1 MTIEPSLL
9 PSALSGRARRRV
21 LAAWLAW
28 TLLALTVALALAGP
42 VVIVRQAGSVGTLGA
57 SVVNGLAAIMFCLV
71 GALIVSRQ
79 PRNTIGWLLLVVGVS
94 FSFSTTVLDNWTQAL
109 PATAA
114 LTPPTFLLL
123 WVSSWSWWLLVGP
136 LLLIPLLFPTG
147 RLLSPRWRWA
157 IGLLGLSFG
166 AFLVGATFAANV
178 TLPNATQPV
187 PNPIGFLPDAV
198 DQIFFSVFAW
208 TLPVAALVCGA
219 ALLVRY
225 RRAGALERQ
234 QIKWFLYAG
243 ALFVVAFILQFVLAS
258 DSPNNAID
266 LPGILFVVAILA
278 VPLSIGIAILRYRL
292 WDIDI
297 LIRRTLIYAVLT
309 GLLALTYLGC
319 VVVLQYLVGL
329 LTGQAQSTLVTV
341 VSTLLIA
348 ALFVPLRRRVQTA
361 IDRRLYRRKYN
372 AAHTLAAFSATLRDS
387 VDLDA
392 LTVQLLDTVDETM
405 QPATA
410 ELWLA
415 RDGRPIPSRR

>member
-1 MTIEPSLL
+1 MTIEPSLF
-9 PSALSGRARRRV
+9 PSALSGYTRRRV

-28 TLLALTVALALAGP
+28 ALLALTVALALAGP

-79 PRNTIGWLLLVVGVS
+79 PRNTIGWLLVVVGVS

-109 PATAA
+109 PATAV
-114 LTPPTFLLL
+114 LTPSTFLLL

-187 PNPIGFLPDAV
+187 PSPIGFLPDAV
-198 DQIFFSVFAW
+198 DQIFFAVFTW
-208 TLPVAALVCGA
+208 TLVVAALVCGA

-243 ALFVVAFILQFVLAS
+243 ALFVVAFILQFLLSSA
-258 DSPNNAID
+258 SPNNTID
-266 LPGILFVVAILA
+266 LPGILFAFAILA

-297 LIRRTLIYAVLT
+297 LIRRTLVYAVLT
-309 GLLALTYLGC
+309 GLLALTYFGC

-415 RDGRPIPSRR
+415 RNRRDR